1 MSISK
6 KRIQVSESEK
16 EYPLLNID
24 IQISEKESTVLTI
37 FPKDVIEDKV
47 IEFCRK
53 YKLTAPMISE
63 LRHQDINEL
72 EKKIA
77 ERNI

>member
-6 KRIQVSESEK
+6 KRIQISESEK

-53 YKLTAPMISE
+53 YKLTAPMISV
-63 LRHQDINEL
+63 LRHQVINEL